1 MQVVEDGALA
11 PAIGTGQRHERGV
24 AGKAFQIEGQHIQS
38 EAIADAA
45 KAFQGQQEGVHR
57 KGYRGIEPQHPTRKG
72 LIKRASGELCLI
84 WRDPSSTPRPARHSS
99 AKVATTRRWRW
110 RVRATRC
117 PAKRQHA
124 D

>member
-24 AGKAFQIEGQHIQS
+24 AGKAFQIEGQHLQS

-45 KAFQGQQEGVHR
+45 KAFQGQQEGGHR
-57 KGYRGIEPQHPTRKG
+57 KGSRGIEPPHPTRKG

-84 WRDPSSTPRPARHSS
+84 WRPPSCAPRSARLSS
-99 AKVATTRRWRW
+99 AKVAPTRRWRW
-110 RVRATRC
+110 GVRAPRC
-117 PAKRQHA
+117 P
-124 D
+124 